1 MTPYA
6 KPRFITDPEI
16 IRKILDRCKIIHLGM
31 QEDGHVYVVPTNY
44 GYTYEDGKLTFY
56 SHGAMEGKKWDIIK
70 KNPEICVETDTG
82 FELVDS
88 EDPCDYG
95 NSYGSIIGTGM
106 ATIVE
111 DLEEK
116 KKILNNITRL
126 NAGTVHDFSD
136 AMVRH
141 VNVLKVEV
149 TEFTCKSGVMYQK

>member
-1 MTPYA
+1 M
-6 KPRFITDPEI
+6 EI
-16 IRKILDRCKIIHLGM
+16 
-31 QEDGHVYVVPTNY
+31 
-44 GYTYEDGKLTFY
+44 
-56 SHGAMEGKKWDIIK
+56 
-70 KNPEICVETDTG
+70 DTG

-111 DLEEK
+111 NLEEK